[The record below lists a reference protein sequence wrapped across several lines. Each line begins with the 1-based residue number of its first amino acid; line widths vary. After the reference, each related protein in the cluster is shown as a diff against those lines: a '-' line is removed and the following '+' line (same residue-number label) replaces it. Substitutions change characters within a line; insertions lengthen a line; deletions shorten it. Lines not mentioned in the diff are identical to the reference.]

1 MHGRRRKLAP
11 ILHFGG
17 TKRKVCT

>member
-17 TKRKVCT
+17 TKRNACT

>member
-1 MHGRRRKLAP
+1 MGGRRRKLAP

-17 TKRKVCT
+17 TRRNACT